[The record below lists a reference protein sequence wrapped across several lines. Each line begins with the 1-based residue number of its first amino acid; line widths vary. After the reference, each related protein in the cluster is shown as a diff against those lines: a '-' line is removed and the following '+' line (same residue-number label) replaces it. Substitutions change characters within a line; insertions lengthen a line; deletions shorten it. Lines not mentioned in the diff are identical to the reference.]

1 MDKIKYEKT
10 KKNLISYRIISYNFK
25 EKHILLSCISF
36 LSYKMQEMIKKILS
50 LIDITFFD
58 LGRQFKWSYL
68 PPLMIYVAAGISG
81 ITGIVGTFFV
91 KDYLNLSAAF
101 LASLGFWAGIP
112 WALKM
117 PLGHLV
123 DLIWNKK
130 NYMVFVGAALISLSL
145 LIMYGLIIH
154 TEKMSSII
162 KIETWFVI
170 SVLLAPIG
178 YVVQDVVADAM
189 TVEAVPM
196 VDDNGQKF
204 SKKEI
209 KIMHTTMQTLGR
221 FAIIGGTVMVA
232 LVNVILFAD
241 ADNLKQTE
249 KIHLYGSIYIYALFI
264 PFVSVIGVFLA
275 TYLKKQ
281 KIKKL
286 SKKGISEDQ
295 DYTKHKK
302 TSINWWILIGSL
314 VFVIFTL
321 SIGLFKVPYAQ
332 EIVFIGSMTIIIFLM
347 SKLIKELPQNLRFT
361 VIGTAIIIFIFRAMP
376 GPGPG
381 LTWFEID
388 ELNFNEQFFS
398 ILSLLASIL
407 TLVGIILL
415 RPFMAKNSIAKIIV
429 ILSIAGSILFIPS
442 VGMYYGFH
450 NWTSSL
456 TNGVVDAK
464 FIAIINTALESPLGQ
479 VSMIPLLAWIAKNAP
494 SHLKATFFA
503 VFASFTNLALSAS
516 ALGTKYINEIYI
528 VTREVKDKVTN
539 SILSNADYSELGF
552 ILITVTV
559 LTLIVPILFVLIIQ
573 KTKYNTSE

>member
-1 MDKIKYEKT
+1 
-10 KKNLISYRIISYNFK
+10 
-25 EKHILLSCISF
+25 
-36 LSYKMQEMIKKILS
+36 MINKILKF
-50 LIDITFFD
+50 IDETLVD
-58 LGRQFKWSYL
+58 LVKQFKWSYL
-68 PPLMIYVAAGISG
+68 PPLMIYMAAGISG
-81 ITGIVGTFFV
+81 LTGIVGIFFV

-101 LASLGFWAGIP
+101 LAGLGFWAGIP

-154 TEKMSSII
+154 TEKLSSIL

-189 TVEAVPM
+189 TVEAVPLI
-196 VDDNGQKF
+196 DDSGQRF
-204 SKKEI
+204 SNDQI
-209 KIMHTTMQTLGR
+209 KSMHTTMQTLGR
-221 FAIIGGTVMVA
+221 FAIIGGSVLVA

-241 ADNLKQTE
+241 TDNLEQAE
-249 KIHLYGSIYIYALFI
+249 KISLYGSIYLYALVI
-264 PFVSVIGVFLA
+264 PVVSVLGIFLA
-275 TYLKKQ
+275 AYLKKQ

-286 SKKGISEDQ
+286 IVKGISINQ
-295 DYTKHKK
+295 DYNNDKK
-302 TSINWWILIGSL
+302 TNVNWWILGGSL
-314 VFVIFTL
+314 IFVVFTL
-321 SIGLFKVPYAQ
+321 GIGAFKVPYAQ
-332 EIVFIGSMTIIIFLM
+332 EIVFIGSMAIIIFLM
-347 SKLIKELPQNLRFT
+347 NKLIKELPENLRFT
-361 VIGTAIIIFIFRAMP
+361 VVGTAIIIFIFRAMP

-388 ELNFNEQFFS
+388 ELKFNEQFFS
-398 ILSLLASIL
+398 ILSLLASVL
-407 TLVGIILL
+407 TLFGIILL

-429 ILSIAGSILFIPS
+429 ILSVAGAILFLPS

-450 NWTSSL
+450 NWTSSI
-456 TNGVVDAK
+456 TNGIVDAK
-464 FIAIINTALESPLGQ
+464 FIALINTALESPLGQ

-516 ALGTKYINEIYI
+516 SLGTKYINEIYT
-528 VTREVKDKVTN
+528 VTREVKDKVTDK
-539 SILSNADYSELGF
+539 ILTNADYSELGL
-552 ILITVTV
+552 ILITVTI
-559 LTLIVPILFVLIIQ
+559 LTLIIPILFVLIIQ